1 MAENTNG
8 KTQREKDEEKE
19 KSTGFFGKIGD
30 FIRDSGGPGGLLAGA
45 FLSVIYLIRE
55 TVRAIIF
62 GPEYAKATR
71 GDFAKA
77 VNDEMQAE
85 AIRKMAKDQKEPE
98 KEKKEKST
106 EDPEVDVDEDAKKK
120 AEEKTEEEE
129 EKKDPK
135 KIEKKEDTSIQF
147 DAKKELQEVFGITGK
162 NKDVKQFL
170 QDSGIQNVDMIM
182 QSLSGLD
189 EGTQKSVAVAQV
201 YLVRGL
207 EKMDSITDESQRQ
220 EQLSK
225 MGELLFEPF
234 SLGFITSEQIPA
246 IVENAYAIAGNN
258 SDCAKNIMT
267 ILESLRDTSEG
278 FGDWDTDEHR
288 DFMDDKPNIK
298 SMCDTLIEAYE
309 PLQNKILLSR
319 GMDISDADALLGD
332 KQQALGNRK
341 AVDYFITNL
350 GLTYDLQRGSDKM
363 QLMSIRN
370 QDVCFAIDKRKM
382 LAGNVTELAKAMKA
396 LDCPINGN
404 NSKSKTPPTDVMYI
418 TQATALVTLLK
429 QMYEQGQCH
438 SIPQYIGQGDV
449 KPLAF
454 VSNTFDVG
462 DSEQRAQLTFHIDSL
477 DSVDFRLNNKLI
489 TNDMDHMLAG
499 GLRLNDEIME
509 IMSKPEEITDT
520 KIEDAQSLSSVNIME
535 NFLSQKKTSLEP
547 NDGRFTPELTTHQ
560 ADEME
565 RQILE
570 GDSGRDAPESEEE
583 IGTGEEN
590 DNVKKGELNKEEI
603 LKGMEY
609 SSGSYESSEEEFDE
623 R

>member
-85 AIRKMAKDQKEPE
+85 AIRKMAKEQKEPTE
-98 KEKKEKST
+98 DKKTRGK
-106 EDPEVDVDEDAKKK
+106 EDPEVKVDEDAKKK
-120 AEEKTEEEE
+120 AEEKTEKEPE
-129 EKKDPK
+129 
-135 KIEKKEDTSIQF
+135 KIEKKDDPSIQF
-147 DAKKELQEVFGITGK
+147 DAKKELQAVFGMTGK
-162 NKDVKQFL
+162 DKDVRQFL

-189 EGTQKSVAVAQV
+189 EKTQKSAAVAQV
-201 YLVRGL
+201 FLVRGL

-234 SLGFITSEQIPA
+234 SEGFITSEQIPVL
-246 IVENAYAIAGNN
+246 IENAYAIAGNN
-258 SDCAKNIMT
+258 SDCAKNIMAV
-267 ILESLRDTSEG
+267 LESLRDTSEG
-278 FGDWDTDEHR
+278 FGDWDADEHR

-404 NSKSKTPPTDVMYI
+404 DSKSKTPPTDVMYI

-489 TNDMDHMLAG
+489 TDDMDHMLAG
-499 GLRLNDEIME
+499 GLRLNDEIIE

-570 GDSGRDAPESEEE
+570 GDNGRDAPESEEE
-583 IGTGEEN
+583 IETDEEVQGAKEGRV
-590 DNVKKGELNKEEI
+590 DGKKVLEEI
-603 LKGMEY
+603 EY
-609 SSGSYESSEEEFDE
+609 TADEEEE
-623 R
+623 EL